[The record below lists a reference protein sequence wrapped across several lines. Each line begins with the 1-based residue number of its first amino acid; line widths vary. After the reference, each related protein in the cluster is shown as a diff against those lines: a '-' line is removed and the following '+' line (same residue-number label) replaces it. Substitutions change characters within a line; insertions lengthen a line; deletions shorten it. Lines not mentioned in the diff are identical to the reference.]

1 MGLFSKTKSDALSF
15 FKVFKALAE
24 NQAGSMIKT
33 IRTDRGGE
41 YCSHEFQNYLKEN
54 GIHHQLTTSY
64 TPQQNGVAERKNRT
78 LMELSRSMLRMKN
91 LSHSYWAEV
100 VACAAYLI
108 NRAITKSIP
117 NITPQEAW
125 SGRKPSVGHLK
136 VFGCVAYAHVP
147 KQNRGKLDD
156 KVEKAIFI
164 GYSESSKAYK
174 LYNPIT
180 RKTIISRDVVF
191 DEEQEW
197 NERVTHKEV
206 SCIDLNGL
214 EEEASQLDVTEQND
228 SIESEASNQ
237 DEAILSDDE
246 HDNTSNQH
254 ENEESS
260 SSSSENEELRTRGIA
275 EIYQNTQP
283 LTDTQ
288 VEELYQG
295 VQDVQNE
302 MADFVLY
309 ADADPV
315 TYSEAVQD
323 KKWKDAMDKEMQSIH
338 SNETW
343 NLVDPP
349 KKSKAYWCEMDL

>member
-1 MGLFSKTKSDALSF
+1 MFPL
-15 FKVFKALAE
+15 
-24 NQAGSMIKT
+24 
-33 IRTDRGGE
+33 
-41 YCSHEFQNYLKEN
+41 
-54 GIHHQLTTSY
+54 
-64 TPQQNGVAERKNRT
+64 
-78 LMELSRSMLRMKN
+78 N
-91 LSHSYWAEV
+91 LSHDIVPRVCNVMTQDMHVLWHRRYGHINFDTLHKMGAHEV
-100 VACAAYLI
+100 VTGLPKISKRTANICEGCLFGKNTRKSFPKHTTWHAEKPLQLI
-108 NRAITKSIP
+108 HSDT
-117 NITPQEAW
+117 W